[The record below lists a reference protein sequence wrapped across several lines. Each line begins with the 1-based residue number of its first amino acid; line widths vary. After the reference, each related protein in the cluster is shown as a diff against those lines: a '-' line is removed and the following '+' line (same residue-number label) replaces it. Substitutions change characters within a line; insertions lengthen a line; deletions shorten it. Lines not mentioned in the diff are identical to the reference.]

1 MVVGEFAEQRELIVI
16 GGGPGGYNAAIRAA
30 QLGVQV
36 TLIEKEELGGICLN
50 KGCIPSKVHTH
61 VAKQLAS
68 IPNFASLGISI
79 SKASVDYDQLTK
91 YKDKTVTQLRK
102 GVEALCAQNQ
112 VEVIKGTANFLA
124 ENRIGVEIGHRFEMF
139 EFKHAI
145 IATGSNSVIPDRFQ
159 EHKDRVLVAE
169 TIYNH
174 NVMPEELIVCG
185 EDAISLEVA
194 FSFHHLG
201 ANVSIVLEEGTDF
214 PFDGAIN
221 RELKRILKK
230 EKINVYRG
238 YTIDK
243 LTSSKQNVEISLSKD
258 GKTKNI
264 SGTHVYIETKQQPI
278 VDTLGVDRIGIH
290 IANDGYIDIDS
301 QMRSTVKHIFAIGD
315 VTAGAPSAVVAIK
328 QGKVAAETIAGLQS
342 EVDYTF
348 MPTVV
353 HSTPPIA
360 SVGLTETEAVEQGY
374 TIKTSQFSYSGNSY
388 AMIANEKNG
397 ITKVIKDAD
406 TDLLLGYHAI
416 GAGAIE
422 LVNTGVTALEMV
434 GRNEDLRFP
443 MYPHPSFNETILEA
457 VEGLTESAIHI
468 PPKKKRELRV
478 H

>member
-1 MVVGEFAEQRELIVI
+1 MVVGEFAEQRELIII

-36 TLIEKEELGGICLN
+36 TLIEKAELGGVCLN

-61 VAKQLAS
+61 AAKQLAS
-68 IPNFASLGISI
+68 ISNFKSLGISTGE
-79 SKASVDYDQLTK
+79 ASFDYDQLTK
-91 YKDKTVTQLRK
+91 YREKTVTQLRK
-102 GVEALCAQNQ
+102 GVEALCTQNQ
-112 VEVIKGTANFLA
+112 IEVVKGTANFLA

-145 IATGSNSVIPDRFQ
+145 IATGSSSDIPERFQ
-159 EHKDRVLVAE
+159 NHKDRLLVAD
-169 TIYNH
+169 TVYNH
-174 NVMPEELIVCG
+174 NEMPEELIVCG
-185 EDAISLEVA
+185 RDAISLEVA
-194 FSFHHLG
+194 FSFHQLG
-201 ANVSIVLEEGTDF
+201 ANVSIVLDGETDF
-214 PFDGAIN
+214 PFDGTIN

-243 LTSSKQNVEISLSKD
+243 LTPSEQIVEISLSKD
-258 GKTKNI
+258 GKAKDI
-264 SGTHVYIETKQQPI
+264 SGTHVYVETKQQPMI
-278 VDTLGVDRIGIH
+278 DSLGAERIGIR
-290 IANDGYIDIDS
+290 ITNDGYIDIDS
-301 QMRSTVKHIFAIGD
+301 QMRSTVKHIFAVGD
-315 VTAGAPSAVVAIK
+315 VTAGTPSALKAIK
-328 QGKVAAETIAGLQS
+328 QGKVAAEIIAGLQS
-342 EVDYTF
+342 EADFTF
-348 MPTVV
+348 IPTVV

-360 SVGLTETEAVEQGY
+360 SVGLTETEAIEQGY
-374 TIKTSQFSYSGNSY
+374 NVKTSQFSHSGNSY

-397 ITKVIKDAD
+397 VTKLIKDVD

-434 GRNEDLRFP
+434 GRDEDLRFP

-468 PPKKKRELRV
+468 PPRKKKETTL
-478 H
+478 